1 MLPPQSKPETSF
13 QPCRSPAI
21 LSQTLQASNLH
32 YHPPREG
39 PALYTDASPASNLSL
54 ELPAPGLAYTSLALS
69 IPPPGA
75 AWNASTEE
83 AGVSSA
89 GVALSA
95 VEALSNSAAALA
107 DDPYTNVRA
116 LVKGW
121 GPRQLGTRAV
131 RFVA

>member
-1 MLPPQSKPETSF
+1 M
-13 QPCRSPAI
+13 
-21 LSQTLQASNLH
+21 
-32 YHPPREG
+32 
-39 PALYTDASPASNLSL
+39 SL